1 MSGKSTF
8 RIHVLIALACVVMT
22 LLLAVYAHQIGQRRG
37 EQTFSAIVNDSRDAL
52 TMRMDSYLL
61 SLNSLAAFYEAS
73 DDVSAQDWA
82 VYVEALNI
90 EQTLPGVLGLGFVL
104 PTDGPKLLNLLD
116 DARAGGEPELVV
128 HPQTGRTDK
137 MIIRFIEPM
146 STNAAARG
154 LDISFEE
161 NRRTAALAARDSGL
175 PRLTAPIRLV
185 QGENSKIGA
194 LLLRPV
200 YDHSPIPDTQQS
212 RIATH
217 VGWVYAPFTMD
228 DGLHDLFPNGDGD
241 SDYAV
246 SVQDAGETIFNA
258 GKPAINSP
266 FTRTQ
271 TIDVYGRA
279 WTVTWTGTAAF
290 QKAHVSYLPLIVLI
304 SGLGMSYLVWRYL
317 RMLSN
322 RENEINALVERKTRA
337 LSDRAQQN
345 RAVIENSVFGVMQL
359 DSEGIVRSANAA
371 SCAILG
377 VEKAELT
384 GRALSDFV
392 VQDEPCEGDGQPC
405 AAHAMRNGEVC
416 KLEMQT
422 NVWRRSNGMRVQSVL
437 LRDITKEATS
447 LQALTDTEQRWNLA
461 LQGAEIGVFDVDLR
475 SNTSVVSETW
485 RRLMGVPLDSEIDT
499 QAHFFSRVH
508 PDDLPALQAADRDAI
523 LGNTPRSVSEFRIR
537 MADGSY
543 RWLRSD
549 AVIVERDADGTA
561 LRLVGAQT
569 DITALR
575 AAETAIKHGQELLD
589 LVIER
594 APVGTAIT
602 NGNGTMLRANGALSA
617 ITGYPEDKLTGGH
630 LSLMLSPAER
640 DSFMEAIMTLRG
652 DAHGNYRGEHL
663 ICCADGE
670 ERWGLVKV
678 SWAFDPAQAMEIYIV
693 QINDITTEKRAAKI
707 KSEFI
712 ATISHEL
719 RTPLTSI
726 KGALGLMGTKKLE
739 EKSGPVT
746 RLLEIA
752 TTNTDRLINL
762 VNDILDLEKISAGKM
777 EFNLDSIGAS
787 DLVSVALESNR
798 PLLLKSALTFRL
810 IDMSGGAHV
819 LADENR
825 IAQVLSNLLSNA
837 CKFAPPKTAVA
848 VQISVVGDMVRF
860 EVTDRGPGVPDAFR
874 DRIFGAFSQAD
885 SSDTRQK
892 GGTGLGLN
900 ISRQIVERMGGTIGF
915 ESEPDVRTTFYFTC
929 PVATD
934 QDWDGD
940 GNMPL
945 KDARKQPDLAG
956 AV

>member
-8 RIHVLIALACVVMT
+8 RIHVLIALICVVMT
-22 LLLAVYAHQIGQRRG
+22 LMLAFYAKQIAQRRG

-73 DDVSAQDWA
+73 DFVSAQDWA
-82 VYVEALNI
+82 VYVEALDI
-90 EQTLPGVLGLGFVL
+90 EKTLPGVLGLGFVQ
-104 PTDGPKLLNLLD
+104 PTDGPELLD
-116 DARAGGEPELVV
+116 LMSDVRAGGEPELVV
-128 HPQTGRTDK
+128 HPNTGRTNK
-137 MIIRFIEPM
+137 MIIRFIEPLPL
-146 STNAAARG
+146 NAAARG
-154 LDISFEE
+154 LDISFEA
-161 NRRTAALAARDSGL
+161 NRRIAAITSRDSGL
-175 PRLTAPIRLV
+175 PQVTAPINLV
-185 QGENSKIGA
+185 QGRNSKVGA
-194 LLLRPV
+194 LLLRPI
-200 YDHSPIPDTQQS
+200 YDHSPIPATKAE
-212 RIATH
+212 RIASH

-228 DGLHDLFPNGDGD
+228 QGLNDLFASGNG
-241 SDYAV
+241 SFAV
-246 SVQDAGETIFNA
+246 KVEDAGNAIFSA
-258 GKPAINSP
+258 GQPAVNSP

-271 TIDVYGRA
+271 TIDVCGRT
-279 WTVTWTGTAAF
+279 WTVSWSGTAAF
-290 QKAHVSYLPLIVLI
+290 KEAHASYLPLIVLL
-304 SGLGMSYLVWRYL
+304 SGLSMSFLVWRYL
-317 RMLSN
+317 RMLTN
-322 RENEINALVERKTRA
+322 RENDINALVERKTRA

-359 DSEGIVRSANAA
+359 DSDGIVRSANAA

-377 VEKAELT
+377 IEKAKLMGRVLSEL
-384 GRALSDFV
+384 V
-392 VQDEPCEGDGQPC
+392 IEDEPCDGTGMPC
-405 AAHAMRNGEVC
+405 AAHAMRDGKVC

-422 NVWRRSNGMRVQSVL
+422 KVWRRSNGMRVQSVL

-447 LQALTDTEQRWNLA
+447 LQALTDTEERWNLA

-475 SNTSVVSETW
+475 KNKSVVSETW
-485 RRLMGVPLDSEIDT
+485 RRLMDIPLDSDIDT

-508 PDDLPALQAADRDAI
+508 PDDLPVLQAADRDAI
-523 LGNTPRSVSEFRIR
+523 LGNTPRSVSEFRVR

-549 AVIVERDADGTA
+549 AVVVERDADGTA
-561 LRLVGAQT
+561 LRLVVAQT

-575 AAETAIKHGQELLD
+575 AAETAIKHGEELLD

-602 NGNGTMLRANGALSA
+602 NGHGTMLRANGALSA

-630 LSLMLSPAER
+630 LSLMLAATER
-640 DSFMEAIMTLRG
+640 DSFMEEITALRG
-652 DAHGNYRGEHL
+652 DTHETYRGEHL

-693 QINDITTEKRAAKI
+693 QINDITTEKRAARI

-726 KGALGLMGTKKLE
+726 KGALGLMGTKKIE
-739 EKSGPVT
+739 ATSGPIT

-752 TTNTDRLINL
+752 TVNTDRLINL

-777 EFNLDSIGAS
+777 DFNLDSIGAT

-837 CKFAPPKTAVA
+837 CKFAPPKTAIA
-848 VQISVVGDMVRF
+848 VQISVVDDMVRF
-860 EVTDRGPGVPDAFR
+860 DVTDRGPGVPDAFR

-915 ESEPDVRTTFYFTC
+915 DSEPDVRTTFYFTC
-929 PVATD
+929 PIALPEKLTS
-934 QDWDGD
+934 DGAILLER
-940 GNMPL
+940 G
-945 KDARKQPDLAG
+945 RKQPSFAG
-956 AV
+956 VA